1 MTEQNQKGLPKEV
14 RHFGFL
20 VGGVLILLSGLS
32 WWRDGK
38 IPWPV
43 LVVPGAL
50 LILMTLL
57 KLPIMKPIYKYW
69 MKFAHVLGWVMT
81 RVLLTVFFYLAVTPI
96 GLIMRLTGHDP
107 LKKKAVPQ
115 DSYWEPRNP
124 DPIDPNQYRKQF

>member
-1 MTEQNQKGLPKEV
+1 MTEQNHRGLPKEV
-14 RHFGFL
+14 RQFGYL

-38 IPWPV
+38 IPWPFLMAPGV
-43 LVVPGAL
+43 LL
-50 LILMTLL
+50 MLMTLL
-57 KLPIMKPIYKYW
+57 KLAVMKPIYKYW

-81 RVLLTVFFYLAVTPI
+81 RVILSVFYYIAVTPI

-115 DSYWEPRNP
+115 ESYWERR
-124 DPIDPNQYRKQF
+124 DPEPTDPNQYRKQF